1 MKLTEGV
8 VYVSKSKWA
17 ILTLFFAS
25 MIVVATQKVD
35 MGDVLFVGVMLLI
48 VGFFEYMGDGEVEE

>member
-1 MKLTEGV
+1 M
-8 VYVSKSKWA
+8 SKSKWA